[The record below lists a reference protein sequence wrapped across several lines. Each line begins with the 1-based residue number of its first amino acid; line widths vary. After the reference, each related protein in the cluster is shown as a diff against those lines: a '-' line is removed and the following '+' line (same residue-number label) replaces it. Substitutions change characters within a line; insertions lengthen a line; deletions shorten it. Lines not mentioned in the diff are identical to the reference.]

1 MTNGFS
7 FKLKG
12 LTNSRMAPYTSPRN
26 SILTISLGCMDAFR
40 ISGGQPLNGEV
51 LISGAKNAASK
62 MIIASM
68 LTDEPVTITNL
79 PRQRETA
86 ITTEIVSSVGV
97 EVDWKDEHTATYHAK
112 NISTSSVPEPSERNR
127 ISVLALAPLLH
138 RTGEAF
144 VPQVG
149 GDKIG
154 PRPVNWHLDALRKM
168 GAEIEETHDGIRATA
183 KERLQGALVDLP
195 YPSVGATETAILAGV
210 LAEGRTVIRN
220 AAREP
225 EIIGL
230 IMQLQKMGA
239 MIQVNA
245 ARSIEIDG
253 VEKLHGCEAYVIPD
267 RIEAA
272 SYACMALGTRG
283 EIFVKDARHAHL
295 ITFLNAV
302 RRIGGEFDIQNDGIL
317 FKGMP
322 KYRGIKLETDT
333 HPGFMTD
340 WQQPFVVVLTQAK
353 GTSVVHETVWERRF
367 GYTDALIKMGAD
379 ITLFSNCL
387 GEIDCRFKDQ
397 NYKHSAVITGPTRL
411 HAAEVEVPDI
421 RAGLAYVLAA
431 LVASG
436 TSTLTGIHH
445 LDRGYEKL
453 EEKMHSIG
461 AEITRVKM

>member
-1 MTNGFS
+1 
-7 FKLKG
+7 
-12 LTNSRMAPYTSPRN
+12 
-26 SILTISLGCMDAFR
+26 MDAFR
-40 ISGGQPLNGEV
+40 ISGGKPLNGEV
-51 LISGAKNAASK
+51 LVSGAKNAASK
-62 MIIASM
+62 MMIASL
-68 LTDEPVTITNL
+68 LTDEPVVLTNV
-79 PRQRETA
+79 PRQRETV
-86 ITTEIVSSVGV
+86 ITQEILESVGV
-97 EVDWKDEHTATYHAK
+97 QVTWLEDHKAQLHAK
-112 NISTSSVPEPSERNR
+112 NISTFSVGELSERNR

-138 RTGEAF
+138 RTGEVF
-144 VPQVG
+144 VPRVG
-149 GDKIG
+149 GDEIG

-168 GAEIEETHDGIRATA
+168 GADVEESDAGYSA
-183 KERLQGALVDLP
+183 KASERLHGALIELP
-195 YPSVGATETAILAGV
+195 YPSVMATETAILAGV

-225 EIIGL
+225 EIVSL

-283 EIFVKDARHAHL
+283 EIFVRDARHVHL

-302 RRIGGEFDIQNDGIL
+302 RRIGGEFEIQDDGIL
-317 FKGMP
+317 FRGTKE
-322 KYRGIKLETDT
+322 YRGIKLETDT

-367 GYTDALIKMGAD
+367 GYTDTLKNMGAE

-397 NYKHSAVITGPTRL
+397 NYKHSAVITGPTKL
-411 HAAEVEVPDI
+411 HAAEVDVPDI

-431 LVASG
+431 LVAEG

-445 LDRGYEKL
+445 LDRGYERL
-453 EEKMHSIG
+453 EEKMKSIG
-461 AEITRVKM
+461 ADITRIAKE